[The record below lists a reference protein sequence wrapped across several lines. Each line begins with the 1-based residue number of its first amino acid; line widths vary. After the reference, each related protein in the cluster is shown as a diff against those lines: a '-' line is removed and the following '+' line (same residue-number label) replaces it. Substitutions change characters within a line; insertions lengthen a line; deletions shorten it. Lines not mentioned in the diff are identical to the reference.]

1 MQFNT
6 TKLEGH
12 MPFGTQSFLLRRIL
26 ILLLWAR
33 FRFSEGL
40 RERWE
45 EASTAAGSDF
55 QRFPDHLAPDP

>member
-1 MQFNT
+1 VQFNT
-6 TKLEGH
+6 TKLEGPH
-12 MPFGTQSFLLRRIL
+12 ALWNPKLSTEEDL

-45 EASTAAGSDF
+45 EASTAAGSNF
-55 QRFPDHLAPDP
+55 